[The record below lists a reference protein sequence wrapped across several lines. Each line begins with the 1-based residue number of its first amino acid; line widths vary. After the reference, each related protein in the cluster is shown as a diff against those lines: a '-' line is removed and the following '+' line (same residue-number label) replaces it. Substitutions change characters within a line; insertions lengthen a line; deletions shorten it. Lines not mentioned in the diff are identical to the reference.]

1 VDDIDQGLVDQ
12 QGLTFGPRAV
22 PFSVLDLAPVPDGG
36 NAGDALRA
44 TIDLARH
51 AERLGFRRFWV
62 AEHHNMPGI
71 ASSAPPVLIGHIA
84 DATDVI
90 RVGSGGVMLPNHV
103 SLVVAEQFGM
113 LEALHP
119 GRIDLGIGRA
129 PGTDQVTAAALRR
142 SPEALSADDFPGQL
156 MDLLGFFTGRWPDGH
171 PFAQITAVPGR
182 GNQPAMWLLGSSGYS
197 AQVAGM
203 LGLPFAFA
211 HHFSPANTLPA
222 LALYREHFR
231 PSETLER
238 PYAMVAAAVVCAATD
253 DRARWLAGSGALSF
267 LRLRSGR
274 PGRVPSPEEAAAY
287 PYTEV
292 ERAFVEDRLASNI
305 LGSPETVNRQI
316 AELLTA
322 TAADELMIT
331 TMVYDPADRLR
342 SFELVAD
349 LRPGDPLAPALGAA
363 VGEDLPD
370 HVAAGDASDAAA
382 AVGGRAGL
390 VQAPDRRA
398 QVGVSRR
405 GPGVEHLPE

>member
-1 VDDIDQGLVDQ
+1 LLFGQGVDDMDPISALA
-12 QGLTFGPRAV
+12 LGPESV
-22 PFSVLDLAPVPDGG
+22 PLSVLDLAPVPDGG

-51 AERLGFRRFWV
+51 VERLGFHRFWV

-84 DATDVI
+84 DATTTM

-119 GRIDLGIGRA
+119 DRIDLGIGRA

-142 SPEALSADDFPGQL
+142 SPEALSADDFPDQL
-156 MDLLGFFTGRWPDGH
+156 MDLLGYFTGRWPDGH

-182 GNQPAMWLLGSSGYS
+182 GYQPAMWLLGSSGYS
-197 AQVAGM
+197 AQVAGL

-222 LALYREHFR
+222 LALYREQFR
-231 PSETLER
+231 PSEVLDR
-238 PYAMVAAAVVCAATD
+238 PYAMVATAVVCADTD

-267 LRLRSGR
+267 LKLRSGR
-274 PGRVPSPEEAAAY
+274 PGPLPSPQEAEDY
-287 PYTEV
+287 PYTDL
-292 ERAFVEDRLASNI
+292 ERAYILDRQATQI
-305 LGSPETVNRQI
+305 IGAPETVRRGLT
-316 AELLTA
+316 ELLKA
-322 TAADELMIT
+322 TAADELMLT
-331 TMVYDPADRLR
+331 TMVFDPADRLR

-349 LRPGDPLAPALGAA
+349 LARTPSPEDQPAQTAT
-363 VGEDLPD
+363 
-370 HVAAGDASDAAA
+370 
-382 AVGGRAGL
+382 
-390 VQAPDRRA
+390 
-398 QVGVSRR
+398 
-405 GPGVEHLPE
+405 